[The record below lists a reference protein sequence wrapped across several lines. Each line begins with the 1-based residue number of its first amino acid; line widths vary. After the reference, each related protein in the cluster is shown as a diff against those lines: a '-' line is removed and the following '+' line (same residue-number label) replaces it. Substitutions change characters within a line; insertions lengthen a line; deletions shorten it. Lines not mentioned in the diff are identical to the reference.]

1 MDEIIDEV
9 KRLREDLIYYIEPYG
24 VPIETFEDAGAR
36 GIFEIHEQGVPR
48 GESKFADE
56 LVKVIEFMPTEAV
69 RAICLGAAYLMAGLG
84 AHKNGMPYAT
94 YLLLSGASEIGF
106 VRGIAFGVIHESD
119 FNRSLMAARAR
130 KRHVNDPKQAAK
142 QQVKECWDAWQ
153 SKPNQYKSKSAFARD
168 MLEKFPHEEGGEV
181 GLESQR
187 VIERWCKE
195 WESELSK

>member
-24 VPIETFEDAGAR
+24 VPIETFEDAGAN

-130 KRHVNDPKQAAK
+130 KRHIADPKQAAK
-142 QQVKECWDAWQ
+142 QHVRECWELWQ
-153 SKPNQYKSKSAFARD
+153 KEPARYAGKAAFARD
-168 MLEKFPHEEGGEV
+168 MLSKYEDLK
-181 GLESQR
+181 SQP
-187 VIERWCKE
+187 VIEGWCRD
-195 WESELSK
+195 WESSPS